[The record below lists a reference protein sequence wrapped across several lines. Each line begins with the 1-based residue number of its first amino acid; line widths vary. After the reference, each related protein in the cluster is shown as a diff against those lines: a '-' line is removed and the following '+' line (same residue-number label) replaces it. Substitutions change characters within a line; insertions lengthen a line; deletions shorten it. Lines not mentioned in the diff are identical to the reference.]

1 MNQIISPR
9 ANVFNRPLEH
19 MKLKNTIKILFV
31 HPLIQTRVYFVIN
44 LSIIYWYPFI
54 YIVDNCVPHPGTVNK
69 VLSLWICFCTVI
81 KSKSYEVTSI
91 QASVWKGYGEFLLA
105 WTQMVAVCLL
115 LSHLPLGSDL
125 SYHFSAQSWPV
136 TDRTSRS
143 GFKWMCCS
151 LNGWASSTQQKDWGV
166 WTMWCGI

>member
-1 MNQIISPR
+1 MNKTSAPR

-19 MKLKNTIKILFV
+19 MELKNTIKILFV
-31 HPLIQTRVYFVIN
+31 HPLIQTRVYFG
-44 LSIIYWYPFI
+44 IIYPLI
-54 YIVDNCVPHPGTVNK
+54 YIVDNYVPHLGTVNK

-81 KSKSYEVTSI
+81 KSKSCEVTYI
-91 QASVWKGYGEFLLA
+91 QASAWKGYGEFLLA

-143 GFKWMCCS
+143 GFKWMRCS

>member
-1 MNQIISPR
+1 MKKKEKKLHPGQICLTGLLSTR
-9 ANVFNRPLEH
+9 RR
-19 MKLKNTIKILFV
+19 KILWD
-31 HPLIQTRVYFVIN
+31 VICSPFNAN
-44 LSIIYWYPFI
+44 LSVFEFTQNLLI
-54 YIVDNCVPHPGTVNK
+54 YIHSFNIVENYVSQPGTVNE

-81 KSKSYEVTSI
+81 KSKSCEVTCI
-91 QASVWKGYGEFLLA
+91 QASVGKGYGESASL
-105 WTQMVAVCLL
+105 AVCLL

-125 SYHFSAQSWPV
+125 SYHFSTQNWPV
-136 TDRTSRS
+136 TDRISSS